1 MTTSWLL
8 WTLLFSSAGLG
19 FFIYGTKQRSAVPM
33 VCGLGLMLYS
43 YFVSDIYLLIVIG
56 VVLTAIPRFIK
67 L

>member
-8 WTLLFSSAGLG
+8 WTLLFSSMGLG
-19 FFIYGTKQRSAVPM
+19 FFIYGTKQRAAVPM
-33 VCGLGLMLYS
+33 VCGLTLMLYS